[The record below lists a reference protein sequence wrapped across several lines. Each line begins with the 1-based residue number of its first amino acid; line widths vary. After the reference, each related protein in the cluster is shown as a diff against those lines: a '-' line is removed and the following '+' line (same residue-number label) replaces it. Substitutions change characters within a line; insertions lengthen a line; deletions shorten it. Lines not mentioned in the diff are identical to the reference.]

1 MKPYSNDLRKR
12 VIVAR
17 INGDKAAAVAERFA
31 VGVRFVYSLMNRFR
45 KTGSYEAKKN
55 SGGAPRKLS
64 EDDELKIQQAINNRP
79 DITLDEIKEE
89 CNLQVSLSTIHRAVR
104 RMKVTVKKNAVS
116 PRTKQPKGSA
126 VKKLLGILPSGVQ
139 HQQAGVS

>member
-1 MKPYSNDLRKR
+1 MD
-12 VIVAR
+12 
-17 INGDKAAAVAERFA
+17 
-31 VGVRFVYSLMNRFR
+31 RFR

-89 CNLQVSLSTIHRAVR
+89 CNLQVSLSTIHRAVK